1 MSAQRRLLWF
11 ALLGL
16 AIGAAMLHLRIHPP
30 SKGPVYVVA
39 NLLCGLDVILVS
51 LLFLSRGT
59 AVWGLLLNSF
69 MAFLGMILMA
79 DFALTATAAGV
90 VKVRP
95 GQDLSGWLLQTT
107 LPDITILF
115 GDFMV
120 GLALY
125 KAAMADAQRV
135 P

>member
-1 MSAQRRLLWF
+1 MRDQRRLLWF
-11 ALLGL
+11 ALVGL
-16 AIGAAMLHLRIHPP
+16 AVGAALLHLRIHPP
-30 SKGPVYVVA
+30 NKGPVYVVA
-39 NLLCGLDVILVS
+39 NVFCGLDLILVS
-51 LLFLSRGT
+51 FLFLSRGT

-79 DFALTATAAGV
+79 DFAVTATAAGV
-90 VKVRP
+90 VKVKP
-95 GQDLSGWLLQTT
+95 GQDLLGWLLQTT

-125 KAAMADAQRV
+125 KATMADAQKA

>member
-1 MSAQRRLLWF
+1 MRDQRRLLWF
-11 ALLGL
+11 ALVGL
-16 AIGAAMLHLRIHPP
+16 AIGAALLHLRIHPP
-30 SKGPVYVVA
+30 GKGPAYVVA
-39 NLLCGLDVILVS
+39 NVFCWMDAVLVS

-90 VKVRP
+90 VKVKP
-95 GQDLSGWLLQTT
+95 GQDLLGWLLQTT
-107 LPDITILF
+107 FPDITILF

-125 KAAMADAQRV
+125 KATVAGTQATS
-135 P
+135 